1 MRKLK
6 KNAIKCNLCGD
17 VIESTYTHDF
27 KMCSCGAVSVDG
39 GKSYRRVSFTNS
51 PEDYED
57 LSEWEEE
64 DE

>member
-1 MRKLK
+1 MKKLK

-17 VIESTYTHDF
+17 IIESTHVHDF

-39 GKSYRRVSFTNS
+39 GKLYCKRSFTNS
-51 PEDYED
+51 PGDYED

-64 DE
+64 T